1 MVKIAVVTPIV
12 SLILILV
19 FIGGCLENGEVSK
32 NTTTTTVTITKSQ
45 LPTSPINEIP
55 TNSPQN
61 YITVAEVVKPAVV
74 AIEVETSTVDFFGRQ
89 ITEHSA
95 GSGWIID
102 PNGLIVTN
110 SHVVHGA
117 TKITIILDDGRIFT
131 TIEYRENTSLDLA
144 VIKINTTDL
153 PTLDIGNSDLLKLGE
168 PVAAIGNSLGLG
180 ISLKGGWISRLNA
193 SLKFEDG
200 LVLQGLI
207 ETDAAINPGNS
218 GGPLVNTFGQVI
230 GINSAK
236 LVDINIEGVGYAI
249 SINSAMP
256 TINLLVASLTN

>member
-1 MVKIAVVTPIV
+1 MIKIAIVTPIV
-12 SLILILV
+12 FLILILIY
-19 FIGGCLENGEVSK
+19 IGGCLDNSELSN
-32 NTTTTTVTITKSQ
+32 NTTTTTVTTTKTL
-45 LPTSPINEIP
+45 LPTLPVDGSTTSP
-55 TNSPQN
+55 PQN
-61 YITVAEVVKPAVV
+61 FISVAEVVKPAVV
-74 AIEVETSTVDFFGRQ
+74 AIEVETLAVDFFGRQ
-89 ITEHSA
+89 TTEHSA

-102 PNGLIVTN
+102 SNGLIVTN

-168 PVAAIGNSLGLG
+168 PVAAIGNALGLG

-193 SLKFEDG
+193 SLEFEDG
-200 LVLQGLI
+200 LVMQGLI

-218 GGPLVNTFGQVI
+218 GGPLVNAIGQVV